1 MPLVNVTLA
10 EGVFTRSKARHG
22 RQAHRRDGRLLG
34 MGGLPGQSEAD
45 ALMLPSVHAVYV
57 QRKAGIV
64 HL

>member
-1 MPLVNVTLA
+1 
-10 EGVFTRSKARHG
+10 
-22 RQAHRRDGRLLG
+22 